1 MKIYTTIHFWGSGA
15 GNVIGWNFFK
25 KTEKEKNIVFMLHI
39 VYNLGMKL
47 AHHKNG
53 LCRFNNFGE
62 NKTVEYD
69 VHVDA
74 KISFCLLLFK
84 MACYI

>member
-1 MKIYTTIHFWGSGA
+1 
-15 GNVIGWNFFK
+15 
-25 KTEKEKNIVFMLHI
+25 MLHI

-53 LCRFNNFGE
+53 LCRCNNFDE
-62 NKTVEYD
+62 NKTVKYD

-74 KISFCLLLFK
+74 KKKGFCLLLFNK
-84 MACYI
+84 VC

>member
-1 MKIYTTIHFWGSGA
+1 
-15 GNVIGWNFFK
+15 
-25 KTEKEKNIVFMLHI
+25 MLHI

-53 LCRFNNFGE
+53 LCRRHIFGE
-62 NKTVEYD
+62 NKTVKYD

-74 KISFCLLLFK
+74 KKKVFVYCCSIMYVKCK
-84 MACYI
+84 E

>member
-1 MKIYTTIHFWGSGA
+1 MKIYIIIYFWGSGV

-25 KTEKEKNIVFMLHI
+25 KIEKEKNIVFMLYI

-47 AHHKNG
+47 VYYKNG

-62 NKTVEYD
+62 NKIVEYD
-69 VHVDA
+69 VYVDV

-84 MACYI
+84 MVCYI

>member
-1 MKIYTTIHFWGSGA
+1 
-15 GNVIGWNFFK
+15 
-25 KTEKEKNIVFMLHI
+25 MLHI

-53 LCRFNNFGE
+53 LRRCNNFGE
-62 NKTVEYD
+62 NKTVKYD

-74 KISFCLLLFK
+74 KKNKFLSTVAQNGMLNLRSNS
-84 MACYI
+84 